1 MHKIKI
7 GVVGFG
13 KIARDQHLPALAA
26 SSDFELI
33 AITHGAHP
41 PPHGL
46 RVHESLDDM
55 LAGSPE
61 IEAVSLCT
69 PPQGRHALAR
79 RAIDRRLHVIME
91 KPPGQTLSEVEDLI
105 VAARSAGVALFAT
118 WHSRA
123 APAVD
128 AARRRLANAVI
139 RQVVV
144 TWKEDVRRWHPGQSW
159 IWQAGGFGV
168 FDPGINALSIVTRIL
183 PRSIF
188 PTAARLSYPANRDT
202 PIAAVLEL
210 TDSSGTAIH
219 ADFDWR
225 HTGTPSWDIVVH
237 TDDGALRLS
246 DGGAVLSVDGEPVA
260 LPAAAE
266 YPNLYQRFAELVRE
280 RCIDVDLAPL
290 RLIADAFMLGQ
301 RKLVEA
307 FYD

>member
-1 MHKIKI
+1 MQRIKI

-33 AITHGAHP
+33 AITEGAHAP
-41 PPHGL
+41 PDGV
-46 RVHESLDDM
+46 RVFESLDDM
-55 LAGSPE
+55 LAGSPD

-79 RAIDRRLHVIME
+79 RAIDHRLHVIME

-118 WHSRA
+118 WHSRE
-123 APAVD
+123 APAVE
-128 AARRRLANAVI
+128 AARRRLSSAVI
-139 RQVVV
+139 RQVLV

-183 PRSIF
+183 PRIIF
-188 PTAARLSYPANRDT
+188 PTSARLYYPANRAT

-210 TDSSGTAIH
+210 NDSAGTAIH

-225 HTGTPSWDIVVH
+225 HTGKQSWDIVVETADAEMH
-237 TDDGALRLS
+237 LS
-246 DGGAVLSVDGEPVA
+246 DGGAALAIDGEPVQLA
-260 LPAAAE
+260 VAAE

-290 RLIADAFMLGQ
+290 RLIADAFMLGE
-301 RKLVEA
+301 RKVVEA